1 MTIKEQLNEQLKA
14 AMKSGDAT
22 TRDRVRMLLAAI
34 KQGEVDTLDPQKRA
48 TGLTEED
55 VLAILTREAK
65 RRRESISEFEKG
77 GRADLVAAERAELA
91 LIEKFLP
98 QLMGREEIVPLARQA
113 IADSG
118 ATTEKQMGAV
128 MQRLMPA
135 VKGKADGK
143 LVNQI
148 VKELLAQH

>member
-14 AMKSGDAT
+14 AMKSGDAI

-77 GRADLVAAERAELA
+77 ARADLVAAERAELA

-98 QLMGREEIVPLARQA
+98 QLMGREQIIPLARQA
-113 IADSG
+113 IAESG
-118 ATTEKQMGAV
+118 ATSEKQMGAV